1 MIARLAELAEIPLL
15 NDVEADASQVFQA
28 EPDFAFVAQYPL
40 PDEGAYVPFIAE
52 RRAFVCEEQ
61 AGIAGFILM
70 GEVDGNGHIF
80 QVSVRAGLQR
90 RGVGRQLIAVGET
103 WARQQGHGAVT
114 LTTFR
119 DLPWNAPAYARL
131 GYAFMD
137 EGPRGPMMSDILENE
152 RALGLFRQVRVAMI
166 KPV

>member
-15 NDVEADASQVFQA
+15 NDVDADASQVFLT

-61 AGIAGFILM
+61 AGIAGFVLM

-80 QVSVRAGLQR
+80 QVSVRAGSQR
-90 RGVGRQLIAVGET
+90 RGVGRRLIAAGEQ
-103 WARQQGHGAVT
+103 WAREQGHRAVT

-131 GYAFMD
+131 GYALMD
-137 EGPRGPMMSDILENE
+137 GGTAGPMLSDILDNE
-152 RALGLFRQVRVAMI
+152 RALGLFRQVRVAML
-166 KPV
+166 KRV

>member
-1 MIARLAELAEIPLL
+1 VIARLAELAEIPLL
-15 NDVEADASQVFQA
+15 NDVEADASRVFLA
-28 EPDFAFVAQYPL
+28 EPDFAFVAQFPL
-40 PDEGAYVPFIAE
+40 PDEDAYVPFITE
-52 RRAFVCEEQ
+52 RRAFVCE
-61 AGIAGFILM
+61 APSGIAGFVLM

-90 RGVGRQLIAVGET
+90 RGVGRLLIASGET
-103 WARQQGHGAVT
+103 WARQQGHRAVT

-119 DLPWNAPAYARL
+119 DVPWNVPAYVRL

-137 EGPRGPMMSDILENE
+137 EGARGPMMSDILENE

>member
-1 MIARLAELAEIPLL
+1 VIARLAELAEIPLL

-40 PDEGAYVPFIAE
+40 PDEDAYVPFITE
-52 RRAFVCEEQ
+52 RRAFVCEG
-61 AGIAGFILM
+61 ADGMAGFILM
-70 GEVDGNGHIF
+70 GDVDGNGHIF

-90 RGVGRQLIAVGET
+90 RGVGRLLIAAGET
-103 WARQQGHGAVT
+103 WARQQGHRAVT

-119 DLPWNAPAYARL
+119 DVPWNAPAYERL
-131 GYAFMD
+131 GYGLVD
-137 EGPRGPMMSDILENE
+137 ERTVGPSLSGILENE

-166 KPV
+166 KQV

>member
-15 NDVEADASQVFQA
+15 NDVEADASQVFLA

-40 PDEGAYVPFIAE
+40 PDEDAYVPFITE
-52 RRAFVCEEQ
+52 RRAFVCDWQ
-61 AGIAGFILM
+61 AGLAGFILM

-90 RGVGRQLIAVGET
+90 RGVGRQLIAAGES
-103 WARQQGHGAVT
+103 WARLQGHGAVT

-119 DLPWNAPAYARL
+119 DLPWNGPAYARL
-131 GYAFMD
+131 GYEIMETGNA
-137 EGPRGPMMSDILENE
+137 GPVLSGILENE
-152 RALGLFRQVRVAMI
+152 RTLGLFRQIRVAMI

>member
-15 NDVEADASQVFQA
+15 NDVEADASRVFLA

-40 PDEGAYVPFIAE
+40 PDEDAYVPFIQE
-52 RRAFVCEEQ
+52 RRAFVCELE
-61 AGIAGFILM
+61 AGIAGFVLM
-70 GEVDGNGHIF
+70 GEVDGRGHIF

-90 RGVGRQLIAVGET
+90 RGVGRQLIVAGEQ
-103 WARQQGHGAVT
+103 WARRQGFAAVT

-119 DLPWNAPAYARL
+119 DLPWNAPAYLRM
-131 GYAFMD
+131 GYGYMD
-137 EGPRGPMMSDILENE
+137 AGMAGPMLTDILDNE

-166 KPV
+166 KQV

>member
-1 MIARLAELAEIPLL
+1 MIARLAELAEIPQL
-15 NDVEADASQVFQA
+15 NVVEADASRVFLA

-40 PDEGAYVPFIAE
+40 PGEDAYVPYIKE
-52 RRAFVCEEQ
+52 RRAFVCDG
-61 AGIAGFILM
+61 ADAIAGFILM
-70 GEVDGNGHIF
+70 GDIDSNGHIF

-90 RGVGRQLIAVGET
+90 RGVGRLLIAAGET
-103 WARQQGHGAVT
+103 WARQQGYRAVT

-131 GYAFMD
+131 GYTFMD
-137 EGPRGPMMSDILENE
+137 EGTRGPMISHILENE

-166 KPV
+166 KQV

>member
-1 MIARLAELAEIPLL
+1 MNARLAELAEIPLL
-15 NDVEADASQVFQA
+15 NDVEADASQVFLA
-28 EPDFAFVAQYPL
+28 EPAFAFVAQYPL
-40 PDEGAYVPFIAE
+40 PEEDAYVPFITE
-52 RRAFVCEEQ
+52 RRCFVCEGE
-61 AGIAGFILM
+61 AGLAGFILM

-90 RGVGRQLIAVGET
+90 RGLGRQLIAAGEA

-119 DLPWNAPAYARL
+119 DLPWNGPAYARL
-131 GYAFMD
+131 GYEFLD
-137 EGPRGPMMSDILENE
+137 EGARGPMMSDILENE

>member
-15 NDVEADASQVFQA
+15 NDVEADASQVFLT
-28 EPDFAFVAQYPL
+28 EPDFAFVARYPL
-40 PDEGAYVPFIAE
+40 PDEDAYVPFITE
-52 RRAFVCEEQ
+52 RRAFVCELEE
-61 AGIAGFILM
+61 GIAGFVLV

-90 RGVGRQLIAVGET
+90 RGVGRLLIAAGET
-103 WARQQGHGAVT
+103 WAREQGYRAVT

-119 DLPWNAPAYARL
+119 DVPWNAPAYARL

-137 EGPRGPMMSDILENE
+137 GGTAGPMLSGILDNE
-152 RALGLFRQVRVAMI
+152 RALGLFRQVRVAML
-166 KPV
+166 KRV

>member
-1 MIARLAELAEIPLL
+1 VIARLAELAEIPLL

-40 PDEGAYVPFIAE
+40 PDEDAYVPFITE
-52 RRAFVCEEQ
+52 RRAFVCEE
-61 AGIAGFILM
+61 ADGIAGFILM
-70 GEVDGNGHIF
+70 GDVDGNGHIF

-90 RGVGRQLIAVGET
+90 RGVGRQLIASGET
-103 WARQQGHGAVT
+103 WARQQGHRAVT

-119 DLPWNAPAYARL
+119 DVPWNAPAYERL

-137 EGPRGPMMSDILENE
+137 EGARGPMMSDILENE

-166 KPV
+166 KQV

>member
-1 MIARLAELAEIPLL
+1 VIARLAELAEIPLL

-61 AGIAGFILM
+61 AGIAGFVLM

-80 QVSVRAGLQR
+80 QVSVRAGSQR
-90 RGVGRQLIAVGET
+90 RGVGRFLIAKGEQ
-103 WARQQGHGAVT
+103 WAGQQGHSAVT

-119 DLPWNAPAYARL
+119 DLPWNAPAYLRL
-131 GYAFMD
+131 GYGFMD
-137 EGPRGPMMSDILENE
+137 AGMAGPMLTDILENE

-166 KPV
+166 KQV

>member
-61 AGIAGFILM
+61 AGIAGFVLM

-80 QVSVRAGLQR
+80 QVSVRAGSQR
-90 RGVGRQLIAVGET
+90 RGVGRRLIAAGEQ
-103 WARQQGHGAVT
+103 WAREQGHRAVT

-119 DLPWNAPAYARL
+119 DVPWNAPAYERL
-131 GYAFMD
+131 GYGFVDVGTA
-137 EGPRGPMMSDILENE
+137 GPSLSGILENE
-152 RALGLFRQVRVAMI
+152 RALGLFRQVRVAML
-166 KPV
+166 KRV

>member
-40 PDEGAYVPFIAE
+40 PDEDAYVPFITE
-52 RRAFVCEEQ
+52 RRAFVCE
-61 AGIAGFILM
+61 AAKGIAGFILM
-70 GEVDGNGHIF
+70 GDVDGNGHIF

-90 RGVGRQLIAVGET
+90 RGVGKQLIAAGEA
-103 WARQQGHGAVT
+103 WARQQGHRAVT

-119 DLPWNAPAYARL
+119 DVPWNAPAYERL
-131 GYAFMD
+131 GYELVDAGTV
-137 EGPRGPMMSDILENE
+137 GPSLSDILENE

-166 KPV
+166 KRV

>member
-1 MIARLAELAEIPLL
+1 
-15 NDVEADASQVFQA
+15 
-28 EPDFAFVAQYPL
+28 
-40 PDEGAYVPFIAE
+40 
-52 RRAFVCEEQ
+52 
-61 AGIAGFILM
+61 
-70 GEVDGNGHIF
+70 
-80 QVSVRAGLQR
+80 
-90 RGVGRQLIAVGET
+90 
-103 WARQQGHGAVT
+103 VT

-137 EGPRGPMMSDILENE
+137 EGARGAMMSDILENE